1 MKRIHTLMLLLL
13 ALPQAAMAASVTGEL
28 IDGGGYDDLLITVQ
42 TSNGR
47 KISAY
52 CDQKCGDWF
61 YNIKGQGDFIALL
74 KRSVKGKTVHME
86 YAFEKNQDRIA
97 GPGNDDVLL
106 FVKKIRI
113 VP

>member
-1 MKRIHTLMLLLL
+1 
-13 ALPQAAMAASVTGEL
+13 
-28 IDGGGYDDLLITVQ
+28 
-42 TSNGR
+42 
-47 KISAY
+47 
-52 CDQKCGDWF
+52 
-61 YNIKGQGDFIALL
+61 
-74 KRSVKGKTVHME
+74 ME